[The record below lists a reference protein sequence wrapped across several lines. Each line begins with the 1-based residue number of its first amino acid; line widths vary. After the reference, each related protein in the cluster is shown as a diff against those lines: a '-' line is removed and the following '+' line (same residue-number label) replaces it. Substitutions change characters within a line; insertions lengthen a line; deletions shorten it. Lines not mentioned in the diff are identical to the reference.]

1 MAEIKSREQNPVPG
15 IDHSDIH
22 IPDENNLGTGTFIT
36 VLEPEAMARISPI
49 ISTIV
54 NEPVFKLIVNIL
66 LAENEV
72 TVLIGK
78 ADKSPPLS
86 RAIFKLP
93 DIPDL
98 KKKFRFDVTFSD
110 WKITGL
116 QMDGNPL
123 EAVPIKTE

>member
-15 IDHSDIH
+15 IDHSEIH

-36 VLEPEAMARISPI
+36 VLEPDAMARISPI

-54 NEPVFKLIVNIL
+54 NEPVFKLLVNIL

-86 RAIFKLP
+86 RAVFKLP

-98 KKKFRFDVTFSD
+98 KKKFRFDATFSN
-110 WKITGL
+110 WKITAL
-116 QMDGNPL
+116 QMDGEPL
-123 EAVPIKTE
+123 KTVRLE